1 MSPQVV
7 VDTSLP
13 HVVRATLDSP
23 SVTNCLGEPAV
34 ASITQ
39 AIDQAEADPDAH
51 VFVVAAR
58 GDTFCAGMPLGD
70 PTSDNWR
77 PDPTPAWTLI
87 TRLMGSRLVTVA
99 VVDGAAIGGGV
110 GLAVACDQVI
120 VGPRGSFRLTEVL
133 LGLIPAIVL
142 PILAQRVG
150 AHRAFTLA
158 LTAEEI
164 PAQQAVHIGLADRWS
179 CDPDDE
185 LRRLLT
191 QLRRVDGATLRA
203 LKRYRAQ
210 LRSAP
215 IDNLANL
222 DNLDN
227 LANLDLVT
235 NASEAFYERLNDPRT
250 RQRLVD
256 LYRHELI

>member
-1 MSPQVV
+1 MDAPVV
-7 VDTSLP
+7 VDASLP

-23 SVTNCLGEPAV
+23 SVNNSLREPV
-34 ASITQ
+34 VESITQ
-39 AIDQAEADPDAH
+39 AIDLAEADPDTQ

-70 PTSDNWR
+70 PTSDDWR

-87 TRLMGSRLVTVA
+87 TRLARSRLVTVA

-142 PILAQRVG
+142 PVLAARIGV
-150 AHRAFTLA
+150 HRAFTLA
-158 LTAEEI
+158 LTAEEV
-164 PAQQAVHIGLADRWS
+164 PAQQAVHIGLADRWG
-179 CDPDDE
+179 CDPGDE
-185 LRRLLT
+185 LRRLLA
-191 QLRRVDGATLRA
+191 QLRRADGATLQA
-203 LKRYRAQ
+203 LKRYRAE
-210 LRSAP
+210 LYRSP
-215 IDNLANL
+215 L

-227 LANLDLVT
+227 PDQNSRAYH
-235 NASEAFYERLNDPRT
+235 AFYERLNDPRT